1 MLRILYGTAG
11 TGIFN
16 GDVGTVEDIEK
27 YGVEP
32 DLIFGKLGDMNPYL

>member
-1 MLRILYGTAG
+1 MTRAELTRC
-11 TGIFN
+11 IF
-16 GDVGTVEDIEK
+16 DT